1 MPEEE
6 SPQCAVQFAPH
17 MDCHTSQP
25 TKYSG
30 SPTGFLGLKQN
41 TKMHT
46 RKSFQVIDG
55 YGSTDSVERRLNA
68 CDTVIFVDHPIHIHF
83 WWATKRQIKSLISGR
98 SDGPEGCPMWRAT
111 IRLYKMIWQFHK
123 EMRPKLTQMIYE
135 RADAIRIIHIKSP
148 DELNA
153 FTKTPA

>member
-1 MPEEE
+1 MCSAICAAHGLPYFAADKIQWKPNWVSRPETEYQDAHEE
-6 SPQCAVQFAPH
+6 IL
-17 MDCHTSQP
+17 
-25 TKYSG
+25 SG
-30 SPTGFLGLKQN
+30 DRWL
-41 TKMHT
+41 
-46 RKSFQVIDG
+46 IDG